1 MIIDIIKNIYKIKT
15 ELEEHARKLKMG
27 AQLATQEVQTVIRQ
41 TEQKHDNGLKS
52 QTHSGWAGSVRLKWF
67 RRKPNRQGGFISTKT
82 GFLLHFNLI
91 PSL

>member
-1 MIIDIIKNIYKIKT
+1 MTRKKKKKKKK
-15 ELEEHARKLKMG
+15 ARKLEMG
-27 AQLATQEVQTVIRQ
+27 AQLATQEVQTASRQ
-41 TEQKHDNGLKS
+41 TEQKQKHDNGLKG